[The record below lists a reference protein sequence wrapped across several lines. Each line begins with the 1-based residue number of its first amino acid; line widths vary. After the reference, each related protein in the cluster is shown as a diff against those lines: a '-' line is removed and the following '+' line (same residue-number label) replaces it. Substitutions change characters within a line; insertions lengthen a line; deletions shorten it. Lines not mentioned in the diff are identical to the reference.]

1 MSSGQHTLPRSTW
14 LLLVGLTFGW
24 GLNWPIMKIA
34 LAQMPVWSFRSMCV
48 IGGAA
53 GMFLIAW
60 AGRRNLVP
68 PPAHWGRLAGTSVFN
83 VALWNVCI
91 AYGLTY
97 LPAGRSV
104 ILAYT
109 MPLWVVLLSR
119 RPGRVLADLPV
130 ELKRPRAESMLGE
143 PAFVQAADG
152 IWQLIRAQAQAALRE

>member
-60 AGRRNLVP
+60 AGR
-68 PPAHWGRLAGTSVFN
+68 PASEHQAKDRAEDH
-83 VALWNVCI
+83 AEDHR
-91 AYGLTY
+91 
-97 LPAGRSV
+97 RS
-104 ILAYT
+104 
-109 MPLWVVLLSR
+109 
-119 RPGRVLADLPV
+119 
-130 ELKRPRAESMLGE
+130 PRAGCRG
-143 PAFVQAADG
+143 Q
-152 IWQLIRAQAQAALRE
+152 